1 MKETMLFDSALFPL
15 TLVRCSLE
23 KEERLEEGNGSSLS
37 FYLCEEGDMSF
48 FFPETVIPLVSGGAV
63 YVNRADQL
71 DLRANSDSTYTR
83 LSFQRSLGDE
93 NSFTKEKYLDPLFA
107 SQLEFAVLSKQSA
120 LPLIRA
126 VDIIERGAFGYELS
140 VLSSLYEIFS
150 IIAYEKQDMLK
161 VKKEKDERLERMLSF
176 MQSHLDEKL
185 TLPDIAGAGYVSL
198 REASRLFERHLGTSP
213 MKYSFFHVL
222 QEALRYFSER
232 VAGSFLKNG
241 RRNLFSALSTDCAL
255 FRFRN
260 LIGFSVTILSLT
272 SSDRGESSNTL
283 K

>member
-23 KEERLEEGNGSSLS
+23 KEERLEEGNGSCLS

-63 YVNRADQL
+63 YVNRAGQL
-71 DLRANSDSTYTR
+71 ELKANSDCTYTR
-83 LSFQRSLGDE
+83 LSFQRSLADE
-93 NSFTKEKYLDPLFA
+93 NSFTKEKYLDPLFS

-120 LPLIRA
+120 LPLRRA
-126 VDIIERGAFGYELS
+126 LDTIERGAFGYELS
-140 VLSSLYEIFS
+140 VLSSLYEIFG

-213 MKYSFFHVL
+213 MKYFLTLRLEKAKELLEDRSMTIG
-222 QEALRYFSER
+222 EAAYRLGFESVSHFS
-232 VAGSFLKNG
+232 
-241 RRNLFSALSTDCAL
+241 TC
-255 FRFRN
+255 FRKLYAISPSEWR
-260 LIGFSVTILSLT
+260 
-272 SSDRGESSNTL
+272 DRF
-283 K
+283 